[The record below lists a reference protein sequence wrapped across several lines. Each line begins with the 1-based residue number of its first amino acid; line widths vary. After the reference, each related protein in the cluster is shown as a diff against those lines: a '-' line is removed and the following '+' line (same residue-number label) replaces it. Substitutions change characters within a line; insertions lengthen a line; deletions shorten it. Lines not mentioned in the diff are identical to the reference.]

1 MDTSSLE
8 PIDQLEPGQRDTSSM
23 ELIDQSQTKDAS
35 HSMTMHEDTSSME
48 LIDYPPTS
56 ATSTMPPGS
65 TLVEEENTM
74 ITTTASIDNVSF
86 FLSFLISC
94 IL

>member
-8 PIDQLEPGQRDTSSM
+8 PIDQLEPGQ
-23 ELIDQSQTKDAS
+23 K
-35 HSMTMHEDTSSME
+35 DTSSME

-86 FLSFLISC
+86 FSFFLDILHLI
-94 IL
+94 ILLAQFKSNAIHKFHETSRLA